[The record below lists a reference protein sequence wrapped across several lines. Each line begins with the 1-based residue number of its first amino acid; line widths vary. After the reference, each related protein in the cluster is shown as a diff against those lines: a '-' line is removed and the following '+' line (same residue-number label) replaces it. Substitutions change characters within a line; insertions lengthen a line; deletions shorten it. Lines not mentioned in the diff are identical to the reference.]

1 MAKISGEEFRVSSYG
16 FVTEIDDPKGV
27 SWLLFPSLALDDHP
41 RTEDGSF
48 DIVPVST
55 AELAAAKSSSVGEP
69 EVDDMF
75 IAEINLAAQQQSEVV
90 PTNVEYRPKPSQ
102 EDIDAFEAG
111 N

>member
-1 MAKISGEEFRVSSYG
+1 MAKVSGEEFRTLSYG
-16 FVTEIDDPKGV
+16 FVNEVDDPKGV

-41 RTEDGSF
+41 RTEDGPF

-55 AELAAAKSSSVGEP
+55 AELATAKSSSEGEP

-75 IAEINLAAQQQSEVV
+75 IAEINLAAQQQSEVA
-90 PTNVEYRPKPSQ
+90 PTDFMYVYAPSQ